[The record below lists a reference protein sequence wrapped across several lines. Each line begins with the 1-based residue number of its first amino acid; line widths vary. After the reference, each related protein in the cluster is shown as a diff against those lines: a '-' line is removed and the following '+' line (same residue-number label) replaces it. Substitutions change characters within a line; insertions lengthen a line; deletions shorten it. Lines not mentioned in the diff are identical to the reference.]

1 MNQEV
6 FLVGWKRQRKEGLQ
20 LLRKKREF
28 FSDVG
33 VDFPPHFRG
42 MIFLSFGS
50 LLIAVLERI
59 SSYFEFPFVF
69 WSFIE
74 EGVYCS
80 FLSQLFESFVFNSVL
95 VFLRVFCG
103 R

>member
-33 VDFPPHFRG
+33 VDFPPHFRA
-42 MIFLSFGS
+42 MNFLSFGFV
-50 LLIAVLERI
+50 LIAVFERI
-59 SSYFEFPFVF
+59 SSYFKFQFVYGHSLRKELAVPF
-69 WSFIE
+69 
-74 EGVYCS
+74 
-80 FLSQLFESFVFNSVL
+80 
-95 VFLRVFCG
+95 
-103 R
+103 